1 MPLSIPGP
9 SALIGVAGKG
19 VDSLERAIALVPR
32 LTVIVTEVE
41 AILTRV
47 QAAVAGIELTQE
59 RAQDV
64 LERTET
70 VVEEAARLTG
80 QASALID
87 RMTPL
92 TDQLAP
98 LAQEF
103 EPTLR
108 QLEPMLRRIAET
120 TDPEEVAAVVSGID
134 MLPEVVGKFRDDI
147 LPVLDTMGTVAPD
160 LRDLLDVSR
169 ELNGMLAGLPG
180 LGRVR
185 RKVEEQQDREDAY
198 RADEE
203 PPSAPDRGQT

>member
-9 SALIGVAGKG
+9 STLIGVAGKG

-41 AILTRV
+41 ALVTRV
-47 QAAVAGIELTQE
+47 QAAVEALELTQE
-59 RAQDV
+59 RAQAV
-64 LERTET
+64 LQRTET
-70 VVEEAARLTG
+70 VVEEAATLTG
-80 QASALID
+80 KASALIE
-87 RMTPL
+87 RMQPL
-92 TDQLAP
+92 ADQLAP

-108 QLEPMLRRIAET
+108 QLEPMLRRVAET
-120 TDPEEVAAVVSGID
+120 TDPDEVAAVVSMID

-147 LPVLDTMGTVAPD
+147 VPVIDTMGTVAPD
-160 LRDLLDVSR
+160 LRDLLDVSK

-180 LGRVR
+180 LGRIKR
-185 RKVEEQQDREDAY
+185 RVEEEQDREDAY

-203 PPSAPDRGQT
+203 PPAAPDRG